1 MAVAV
6 LLSGKAEGP
15 GTAGPSQDD
24 GDEGDR
30 VVPFLSGSFPPRLR
44 RDLGELNES
53 EAGIKSDKIWNAR
66 ILREVKEVGVSS
78 WKKEALSKVTCL
90 SGI

>member
-6 LLSGKAEGP
+6 LLSGKAERP

-53 EAGIKSDKIWNAR
+53 
-66 ILREVKEVGVSS
+66 
-78 WKKEALSKVTCL
+78 
-90 SGI
+90 

>member
-1 MAVAV
+1 MCPGGVKVTPGEGAVAVAV

-15 GTAGPSQDD
+15 GTTRPSQDD

-53 EAGIKSDKIWNAR
+53 
-66 ILREVKEVGVSS
+66 
-78 WKKEALSKVTCL
+78 
-90 SGI
+90 